1 MKVTSSSV
9 DANGFVSVDCTCD
22 GKRESPAV
30 AWKDAPAGT
39 KSFAIS
45 LWHTAPDQEKSY
57 WVVYNIPATTESLT
71 QKSPKAGTLGVNDR
85 RRAEYDPMCSK
96 GPGIK
101 TYHIT
106 VYALSTKLELS
117 PEKASRAELL
127 AAIKDITLAAGTLD
141 FKYERKD
148 AR

>member
-1 MKVTSSSV
+1 MTVTSSSV
-9 DANGFVSVDCTCD
+9 DANGFISVDCTCD
-22 GKRESPAV
+22 GARQTPAV
-30 AWKDAPAGT
+30 SWKDVPQGT

-57 WVVYNIPATTESLT
+57 WVVYDIPATTTSLT
-71 QKSPKAGTLGVNDR
+71 PKSPKAGTLGVNDR

-106 VYALSTKLELS
+106 VYALSAKLDLP
-117 PEKASRAELL
+117 PEKVSRAELL
-127 AAIKDITLAAGTLD
+127 TAIKDVTLAAGTLD
-141 FKYERKD
+141 FKYERKA